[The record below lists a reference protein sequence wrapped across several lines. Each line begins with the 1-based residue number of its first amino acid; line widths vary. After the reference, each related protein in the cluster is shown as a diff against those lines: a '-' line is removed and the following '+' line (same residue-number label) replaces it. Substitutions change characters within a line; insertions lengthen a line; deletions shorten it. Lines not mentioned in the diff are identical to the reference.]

1 MKTTTYKYINNTGN
15 LSGNSGNYSN
25 MSSTDMQN
33 ALGEWTT
40 NLIDYNNKTGVDLS
54 ILPQKGIYN
63 TIHPDTLNVPENANV
78 LPNGKKLPTNNTQMP
93 QAAMAIAGANPYA
106 AAAMYALN
114 GIASGLTSVQD
125 NESLISDAGSSQA
138 NANGIGYQRQNI
150 VSAGS
155 VIGDYNKQTV
165 QSLMTNPFEAATRW
179 LMGGSQKKEALLAQ
193 SKSQNIAN
201 NQAAGALTKSLRLSN
216 AKTYGDSSSQYLYG
230 AKNGKLPKYYNGKPF
245 NISEPRAGQRGAFTA
260 HGYDPNAKVN
270 SLTSPFE
277 VIVSKNGEVSQNPG
291 PMSMGSFDILPSSIK
306 PTDMV
311 VNAKNVPYFL
321 STGDKEGTAARI
333 AAEQLESPT
342 MMNNAAT
349 DLLFRAK
356 CGKLPRFAEGWWG
369 SAIPAMLGTA
379 QGISQYLQA
388 RANKPYRPNT
398 YVNNPYEL
406 DALST
411 LAGLRVNP
419 YPIMQQLRSAETRT
433 NRTIDRSGGLSVA
446 QRNLS
451 RLAALNNTQS
461 NIANS
466 LAAIQQQNNQYKA
479 NYAQAALN
487 AGQNARQARM
497 QANQW
502 DLDYYSKAHAA
513 QLNGMQTGLRNILGQ
528 VQGYQQ
534 NEFKRRQFND
544 MMELYRADQKQREEQ
559 DAWIR
564 NYYANKPQITSTTP
578 TYTASTKVQNPWTL
592 YTPDVAR
599 QLAMLNYLGYKRQ

>member
-1 MKTTTYKYINNTGN
+1 MELTQLRKINNTKQLPGFADGTLGVGRD
-15 LSGNSGNYSN
+15 LSGSMFLGGPGTNKMYSDAMQQYAN
-25 MSSTDMQN
+25 ENPAFKSEKPGKPTGPQSQIPQVAMS
-33 ALGEWTT
+33 
-40 NLIDYNNKTGVDLS
+40 
-54 ILPQKGIYN
+54 
-63 TIHPDTLNVPENANV
+63 
-78 LPNGKKLPTNNTQMP
+78 
-93 QAAMAIAGANPYA
+93 IAGANPYV

-114 GIASGLTSVQD
+114 GITSGLTSVQD

-138 NANGIGYQRQNI
+138 NANGIGYKRQNV
-150 VSAGS
+150 VSAGN

-201 NQAAGALTKSLRLSN
+201 DQAAGALTKSLRLSN
-216 AKTYGDSSSQYLYG
+216 AKTYGDSSTQYLYG
-230 AKNGKLPKYYNGKPF
+230 AKNGKLPKYYNGKPVYSVDGIV
-245 NISEPRAGQRGAFTA
+245 NRIPNVKLSRGEELVDIATGKQTTVGNPYNKDNKDTEYGYIDPAKWDQTMIASNKGGASDLARIGDYRGAEA
-260 HGYDPNAKVN
+260 V
-270 SLTSPFE
+270 
-277 VIVSKNGEVSQNPG
+277 
-291 PMSMGSFDILPSSIK
+291 M
-306 PTDMV
+306 
-311 VNAKNVPYFL
+311 
-321 STGDKEGTAARI
+321 
-333 AAEQLESPT
+333 
-342 MMNNAAT
+342 MMNNADT

-356 CGKLPRFAEGWWG
+356 YGKLPRFAEGWWG
-369 SAIPAMLGTA
+369 NAIPAMLGTA

-419 YPIMQQLRSAETRT
+419 YPIMQQLRNAETRT
-433 NRTIDRSGGLSVA
+433 NRAIDRSGGLSVA
-446 QRNLS
+446 QRGLS

-487 AGQNARQARM
+487 AGQNTRQARM

-513 QLNGMQTGLRNILGQ
+513 QLNDMQTGLRNILGQ

-544 MMELYRADQKQREEQ
+544 MMGLYRAQQQQDLTALNNQANQFSEQMKFYRDQNQYYDILNNKDRLMQ
-559 DAWIR
+559 WIK
-564 NYYANKPQITSTTP
+564 NKGW
-578 TYTASTKVQNPWTL
+578 N
-592 YTPDVAR
+592 
-599 QLAMLNYLGYKRQ
+599 